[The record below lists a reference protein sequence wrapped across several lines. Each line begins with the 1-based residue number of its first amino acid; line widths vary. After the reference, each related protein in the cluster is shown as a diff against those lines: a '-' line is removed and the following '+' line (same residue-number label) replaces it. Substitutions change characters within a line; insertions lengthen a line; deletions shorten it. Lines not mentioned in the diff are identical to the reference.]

1 MLSWKSVNPTG
12 QLFPGSSEASHPF
25 KKVMTIPLKLIAA
38 NDTFGALKNLV
49 DALDG
54 ETALFITA
62 PETNGLMPAVHGL
75 PNSVDAET
83 ALIVESSGS
92 TGVPKR
98 ISLSRD
104 ALLAAA
110 NASQS
115 ALGVSGQWLLA
126 LPITYVAGIMV
137 LVRSIVAHT
146 QPVVMNTAMPF
157 TAEAFARSASLMTG
171 EHRFT
176 SVVPTQLLRLAQS
189 AETDDHLLDLLR
201 RFDAILVGGQAPNPA
216 VVEALRSKGVRV
228 IETYGM
234 TETAGG
240 CFYDGVPLSGV
251 RGRIA
256 SNGAIEISAPTL
268 ANNVA
273 DDQGWFQTSDLGSI
287 DSEGRLKVLGRLN
300 RVVASGGIKV
310 SLDAVEELIR
320 AIGGV
325 SDVAAIAVDSEE
337 WGQRVAIVY
346 VGSPEVADYIAE
358 GVLSELGAAAKP
370 VRVIRV
376 DGLPKLVSGKP
387 DYLGLEKYFEELE
400 S

>member
-1 MLSWKSVNPTG
+1 
-12 QLFPGSSEASHPF
+12 
-25 KKVMTIPLKLIAA
+25 MTIPLKLTAA
-38 NDTFGALKNLV
+38 NDAFGALKNLIG
-49 DALDG
+49 ALDG

-62 PETNGLMPAVHGL
+62 AETNGLMPTVHGL
-75 PNSVDAET
+75 PNEVDSDT

-98 ISLSRD
+98 ISLSRH

-110 NASQS
+110 NASQL
-115 ALGVSGQWLLA
+115 ALGASGQWLLA

-137 LVRSIVAHT
+137 LVRSIVANT
-146 QPVVMNTAMPF
+146 QPVLMNTAVPF
-157 TAEAFARSASLMTG
+157 TAEAFARAASLMTG

-176 SVVPTQLLRLAQS
+176 SVVPTQLLRLAQA
-189 AETDDHLLDLLR
+189 AETDEHLLELLK
-201 RFDAILVGGQAPNPA
+201 RFDAILLGGQAPNA
-216 VVEALRSKGVRV
+216 HVVEALRAKGVCI

-240 CFYDGVPLSGV
+240 CFYNGVPLSGV
-251 RGRIA
+251 TARIA
-256 SNGAIEISAPTL
+256 DNGAIEISSPTL

-273 DDQGWFQTSDLGSI
+273 DDQGWYQTSDLGAI
-287 DSEGRLKVLGRLN
+287 DSLGKLTVLGRLN

-310 SLDAVEELIR
+310 SLDRVEELIR

-325 SDVAAIAVDSEE
+325 IDVAAIAVDSEE

-346 VGSPEVADYIAE
+346 VGSPEVADYIAG
-358 GVLSELGAAAKP
+358 GVLAELGAAAKP

-376 DGLPKLVSGKP
+376 AVLPKLVSGKS
-387 DYLGLEKYFEELE
+387 DYLGLKQYFEEPE